1 MDQIGFQ
8 IDSYLLIEKLLSCL
22 VLKILISPAIN
33 PIIYS
38 FFGRKF
44 QSHIR
49 KILCL
54 PFRKISRANRAIAQS
69 ARRKGIFEPLMAH
82 IIESFYMSH
91 FICFQYKKCLNSH
104 IQSIGSVS

>member
-8 IDSYLLIEKLLSCL
+8 IDSYRQIKKVTLGPL
-22 VLKILISPAIN
+22 LKILISPAIN

-49 KILCL
+49 KMFCR
-54 PFRKISRANRAIAQS
+54 PFKKLSRANRTIAQS
-69 ARRKGIFEPLMAH
+69 ARRKGH
-82 IIESFYMSH
+82 T
-91 FICFQYKKCLNSH
+91 ICN
-104 IQSIGSVS
+104 I

>member
-8 IDSYLLIEKLLSCL
+8 IDPFQPIKKLLSCL
-22 VLKILISPAIN
+22 ILKILISPAIN

-69 ARRKGIFEPLMAH
+69 ARRKSIFEPYMGH
-82 IIESFYMSH
+82 MSH
-91 FICFQYKKCLNSH
+91 FI
-104 IQSIGSVS
+104 